1 MTEGLAKHETEKR
14 KKWSGGYYRHQS
26 AVGTTDIDTQK
37 DIVLNP
43 DMRILNW
50 AVNTFV
56 NGLYK
61 KTKPL
66 TTT

>member
-26 AVGTTDIDTQK
+26 AVGTTDIDIQK

>member
-1 MTEGLAKHETEKR
+1 MTEDLAKYETEKR
-14 KKWSGGYYRHQS
+14 KKWAGGYYRHQW
-26 AVGTTDIDTQK
+26 AVGTTDIDIQK
-37 DIVLNP
+37 DIVLTSCV
-43 DMRILNW
+43 RISNW

>member
-1 MTEGLAKHETEKR
+1 
-14 KKWSGGYYRHQS
+14 GYYRHQS
-26 AVGTTDIDTQK
+26 AVGTTDIDIQK

-43 DMRILNW
+43 YMRILNW
-50 AVNTFV
+50 TVNTFV

>member
-26 AVGTTDIDTQK
+26 AVGTTDIDIQK

-43 DMRILNW
+43 YIRILNW

-66 TTT
+66 MTT